1 MLEIKPGLFLSERGP
16 VVFLKVP
23 AWDGTGTVASGPEC
37 TLKGGATH
45 PLPGVNSG

>member
-23 AWDGTGTVASGPEC
+23 AWDDGDRGIRSETELHAGLYG
-37 TLKGGATH
+37 
-45 PLPGVNSG
+45 